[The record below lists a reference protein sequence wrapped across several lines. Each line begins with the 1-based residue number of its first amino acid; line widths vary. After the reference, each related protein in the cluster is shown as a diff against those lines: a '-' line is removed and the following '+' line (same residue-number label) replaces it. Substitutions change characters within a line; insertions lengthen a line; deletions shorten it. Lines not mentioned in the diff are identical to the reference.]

1 MKLIIAYG
9 SLGKFFH
16 LKEFS
21 DELEKL
27 NVEVKLIQDSD
38 YSKGFPSKRISD
50 WFQGDK
56 NSKN

>member
-27 NVEVKLIQDSD
+27 NVEVFQNKETKWKIQ
-38 YSKGFPSKRISD
+38 
-50 WFQGDK
+50 
-56 NSKN
+56 